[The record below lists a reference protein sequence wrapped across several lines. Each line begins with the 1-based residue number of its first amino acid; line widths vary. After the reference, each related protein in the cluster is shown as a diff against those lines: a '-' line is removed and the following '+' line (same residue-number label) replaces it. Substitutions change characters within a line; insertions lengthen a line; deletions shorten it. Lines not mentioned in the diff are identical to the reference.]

1 MRQIGNLPDEKQAR
15 LFSDHLVANR
25 IGNEVEQDGGDW
37 AIWIKDEEQVEDAKT
52 QLERFR
58 ANPAAPEFRSA
69 RSSANEMRSAEAQDM
84 ANYRRRVRSRG
95 SIFPKFGGY
104 GIGPLTF
111 GLIFLCI
118 AFAVYSKLGTDRD
131 VYRRFVLADPEN
143 ANGTFLPEIRAG
155 QYYRLL
161 SPIFIH
167 FAHFKLLPLHLVF
180 NLIWLFQLGSM
191 IEARRGTLALA
202 LLVIVTATGPLI
214 AQYLWSGP
222 GFVGGM
228 SGVVYGLAGYV
239 WMLGKYD
246 SSSGV
251 YLDRASIQWLL
262 VWLIVCFTGAVGSI
276 ANVAHVAGLIIGM
289 IWGRLAA
296 YLRSGH

>member
-15 LFSDHLVANR
+15 VFGDHLVAHHIRNE
-25 IGNEVEQDGGDW
+25 IEEEGNTW
-37 AIWIKDEEQVEDAKT
+37 AVWIHDEEQVADAKAR
-52 QLERFR
+52 LERFR
-58 ANPAAPEFRSA
+58 ANPAAPEFRAA
-69 RSSANEMRSAEAQDM
+69 RSTADEVRAAEAQDL

-95 SIFPKFGGY
+95 SLFPKFGGY

-111 GLIFLCI
+111 GLVLLCV
-118 AFAVYSKLGTDRD
+118 AFAVYSKLGYDRD
-131 VYRRFVLADPEN
+131 IVRRFVLADPEN
-143 ANGTFLPEIRAG
+143 ANGTFLPEVRAG

-161 SPIFIH
+161 SPAFIH
-167 FAHFKLLPLHLVF
+167 FGPLHLVF

-202 LLVIVTATGPLI
+202 LLVVGTATGPFL

-228 SGVVYGLAGYV
+228 SGVVYGLAGYA
-239 WMLGKYD
+239 WMRGKHD
-246 SSSGV
+246 PASGV

-262 VWLIVCFTGAVGSI
+262 LWLVVCFTGAVGNV
-276 ANVAHVAGLIIGM
+276 ANVAHVAGLVIGV
-289 IWGRLAA
+289 IWGRLSA
-296 YLRSGH
+296 YFASGE